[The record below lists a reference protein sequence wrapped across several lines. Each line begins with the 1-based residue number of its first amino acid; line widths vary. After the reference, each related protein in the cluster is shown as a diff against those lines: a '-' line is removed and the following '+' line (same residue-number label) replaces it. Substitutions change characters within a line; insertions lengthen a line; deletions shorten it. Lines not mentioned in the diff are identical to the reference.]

1 MFDRVFSQSSARVVA
16 IARLALAAVFLV
28 ATVSDPRLAPTG
40 DVIVLTAYLG
50 FAALVLLLIWR
61 DWWTDARIAVAT
73 HVIDILFF
81 MIVVLWPEGYARP
94 YFLFFVFLLL
104 SAAIRWGW
112 RATAFTAAVAILLY
126 LAAGLFVARPAGT
139 GFELQRFII
148 RSGYL
153 VVLSF
158 ILIWFGLRRRFST
171 GVVVGDGP
179 PELDIEA
186 DSPLEDAFRY
196 GKAVLKAGAGF
207 ALWIDRGGGQ
217 EAFRIEGG
225 QIVGDALPLVEPAS
239 LPQRTFLFAVA
250 KDQALMGFDG
260 PRRFRTASA
269 LLGDAL
275 LERIEADQGLAVP
288 VHSQLGSGLLI
299 YWSIDDLHS
308 DHLELGGHLSTQLAQ
323 LIEHR
328 ALILARQDAAIAR
341 ERMSL
346 ARDLHDGIV
355 QFLAGSTYR
364 IEAISRSL
372 GDDSDAAAN
381 LQDLKEL
388 MLLEQEDLRTSIAA
402 LRKDTAAL
410 SQITSD
416 ARALCARLARHWQI
430 YCNFTDRVADVP
442 ASTRLHLDILQSIR
456 EAVANAARHASAK
469 SVHISLESGANS
481 VQLTIADD
489 GKPKKGGPTSAPW
502 SIRERVE
509 EAGGTVAIRS
519 GRGGTRLELSFPIT
533 KERA

>member
-179 PELDIEA
+179 IVTDNRP
-186 DSPLEDAFRY
+186 
-196 GKAVLKAGAGF
+196 
-207 ALWIDRGGGQ
+207 
-217 EAFRIEGG
+217 RIEYFNFYPIDPMGYDE
-225 QIVGDALPLVEPAS
+225 IAKHREPIDPYLTRPLVDMS
-239 LPQRTFLFAVA
+239 GL
-250 KDQALMGFDG
+250 
-260 PRRFRTASA
+260 RTAEKVVNAIWREHEAAAADRPDEARLFVETA
-269 LLGDAL
+269 LK
-275 LERIEADQGLAVP
+275 
-288 VHSQLGSGLLI
+288 
-299 YWSIDDLHS
+299 DDPDNAYLRY
-308 DHLELGGHLSTQLAQ
+308 L
-323 LIEHR
+323 R
-328 ALILARQDAAIAR
+328 AT
-341 ERMSL
+341 
-346 ARDLHDGIV
+346 HGKP
-355 QFLAGSTYR
+355 
-364 IEAISRSL
+364 
-372 GDDSDAAAN
+372 DDS
-381 LQDLKEL
+381 
-388 MLLEQEDLRTSIAA
+388 
-402 LRKDTAAL
+402 
-410 SQITSD
+410 
-416 ARALCARLARHWQI
+416 
-430 YCNFTDRVADVP
+430 
-442 ASTRLHLDILQSIR
+442 STRVS
-456 EAVANAARHASAK
+456 AS
-469 SVHISLESGANS
+469 
-481 VQLTIADD
+481 
-489 GKPKKGGPTSAPW
+489 GGS
-502 SIRERVE
+502 RDR
-509 EAGGTVAIRS
+509 R
-519 GRGGTRLELSFPIT
+519 
-533 KERA
+533 